1 MLSHLNNSIVLSSFF
16 KSDIKDEDV
25 DDKIEQTKCAAQY
38 NVLLEC
44 LDRNDRN
51 WVKCQEPLKIFKNC
65 YNENNKNN
73 KNENK
78 VMKI

>member
-1 MLSHLNNSIVLSSFF
+1 MLSHLHNSISVSSFF

-44 LDRNDRN
+44 LDKNDRN

-73 KNENK
+73 NNNKN
-78 VMKI
+78 